1 MTSRQDP
8 AREVDRLRALEASA
22 VDSVRDVVQ
31 RAIVTSTL
39 RLVSAEPVLR
49 ADVDPEGVHAARVT
63 VRRLRSDLR
72 TFRHLLDEERTRPL
86 RAELEWLGDVLGS
99 VREVDVLRDRVRR
112 RLREAPSELTPAK
125 VLVEDLESQR
135 IDAFRR
141 LVDAIDSPRYADVI
155 EALMAAAWE
164 PPVGAP
170 GDLPAV
176 DAARSMDRPWSALR
190 RSAGRLG
197 PDSSDR
203 ALHEVRIR
211 AKRVR
216 YGAEALGPVFGKP
229 ARRFASSAKKLQGR
243 LGDHQDAVVAVSW
256 LTEAALDSDDPGVAF
271 AAGRLAEQESAD
283 RDRARERWPRAWKAL
298 RDEKTF
304 WT

>member
-1 MTSRQDP
+1 MTSLRDR
-8 AREVDRLRALEASA
+8 AKEVDALRALETSP
-22 VDSVRDVVQ
+22 VDSVRDVVR
-31 RAIVTSTL
+31 RAIATSTL
-39 RLVSAEPVLR
+39 RLVWAEPVLR
-49 ADVDPEGVHAARVT
+49 ADDDPEGIHAARVA

-72 TFRHLLDEERTRPL
+72 TFGRLLEDDRTRPL
-86 RAELEWLGDVLGS
+86 RAELGWLGDALGPVREADVLGG
-99 VREVDVLRDRVRR
+99 RLRR
-112 RLREAPSELTPAK
+112 RLREAPTELTPAK
-125 VLVEDLESQR
+125 VLLEELESQR
-135 IDAFRR
+135 IEAFRR
-141 LVDAIDSPRYADVI
+141 LVDAIESPRHAELV
-155 EALMAAAWE
+155 EALMVASSD
-164 PPVGAP
+164 PPVRGD

-190 RSAGRLG
+190 RRARRLG
-197 PDSSDR
+197 PDSDDR

-216 YGAEALGPVFGKP
+216 YGAEALGPVYGKP
-229 ARRFASSAKKLQGR
+229 ARRFASAAKKLQDR

-283 RDRARERWPRAWKAL
+283 RDRARKRWPRAWKAL